1 MHKIVFILIMFIS
14 YINANSGWDPIWDLE
29 QKSPFKLLSHQL
41 SPNGL
46 VFASLYESTDAVDEG
61 VSRKQYL
68 QIGTLA
74 KNWWMSSTSAF
85 FTISKINF
93 IDNKYLLIIQN
104 STTVTLSSLINT
116 ERKTQQMLGGGVA
129 KYIDEGR
136 NKGLFILHD
145 SKGYLPAPEYGA
157 FWVDKVKN
165 KKGEL
170 IEILS
175 KPKNGW
181 GCIPL
186 KSLLNK
192 DVTYPSL
199 RQNLEDCV
207 YVDR

>member
-1 MHKIVFILIMFIS
+1 MNKIILILILFIS
-14 YINANSGWDPIWDLE
+14 YINADSIWDLE
-29 QKSPFKLLSHQL
+29 QKSPFKLSLHQL

-46 VFASLYESTDAVDEG
+46 VFASLYTSKDAVEHP
-61 VSRKQYL
+61 KQYL

-74 KNWWMSSTSAF
+74 KNWWMSNTSEF
-85 FTISKINF
+85 LSISKMNF
-93 IDNKYLLIIQN
+93 IDNKYLLVIRYS
-104 STTVTLSSLINT
+104 STESISNLINT
-116 ERKTQQMLGGGVA
+116 ETKTQQMLGGGVA
-129 KYIDEGR
+129 KYIDNGR
-136 NKGLFILHD
+136 NKGLFVLYD

-157 FWVDKVKN
+157 YWVDKVKN

-199 RQNLEDCV
+199 RQHLEDCV

>member
-29 QKSPFKLLSHQL
+29 QKSPFKLSSHQV

-46 VFASLYESTDAVDEG
+46 VFASLHESTDAVDEG

-74 KNWWMSSTSAF
+74 KNWWMSSTSGF

-116 ERKTQQMLGGGVA
+116 ETKHQRILGDGA
-129 KYIDEGR
+129 AEYIDKGK
-136 NKGLFILHD
+136 NKGLFIFHG
-145 SKGYLPAPEYGA
+145 SKGYFTGPEYGA
-157 FWVDKVKN
+157 FWVDKVRN
-165 KKGEL
+165 KQGEL
-170 IEILS
+170 IEVLS
-175 KPKNGW
+175 KPKNSS

-186 KSLLNK
+186 KSLLNQK
-192 DVTYPSL
+192 ETYPSL
-199 RQNLEDCV
+199 RQKMEDCV